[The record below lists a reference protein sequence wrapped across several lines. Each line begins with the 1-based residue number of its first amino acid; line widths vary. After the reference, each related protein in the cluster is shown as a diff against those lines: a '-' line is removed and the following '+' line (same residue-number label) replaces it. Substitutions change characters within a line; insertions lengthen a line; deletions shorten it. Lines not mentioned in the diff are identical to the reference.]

1 MLFST
6 CLDGNC
12 TILVYNYLA
21 AVPSSLDFPITLPEN
36 VLSYGGFSIA
46 DIDRDGTI
54 ELVFGTSDGCLHCWE
69 LGSCST
75 GYAPWCQFQ
84 HDDGRTGVLE

>member
-1 MLFST
+1 MKSGFFFLSLTVLLF
-6 CLDGNC
+6 
-12 TILVYNYLA
+12 
-21 AVPSSLDFPITLPEN
+21 F
-36 VLSYGGFSIA
+36 GFSFA
-46 DIDRDGTI
+46 DTPIFKTTLADNSRVALTTLTALSRKAV